1 MQITIEIIGTSAVHR
16 HSKKKVILDLLGLE
30 GENRD
35 LEQEVTDSR
44 GVMWLPAQFC
54 LRCNYFFW
62 SLIGTT
68 WVHPSLNGEGFQEFM
83 QKISS

>member
-44 GVMWLPAQFC
+44 GVM
-54 LRCNYFFW
+54 
-62 SLIGTT
+62 
-68 WVHPSLNGEGFQEFM
+68 
-83 QKISS
+83 